1 MNNKHE
7 YTPVKNYALVADG
20 LEQDE
25 ARKVNASNSKMR
37 KNLQMK
43 GWLEG
48 QEAEL
53 DSLIWDTQE
62 SLRKTFGSTKRVNS
76 RRNSHKLQIK
86 RDVSQVFSMA
96 A

>member
-1 MNNKHE
+1 MNNKNE
-7 YTPVKNYALVADG
+7 YTPKKNFALVADG
-20 LEQDE
+20 LEKDE
-25 ARKVNASNSKMR
+25 ARKVNKSHSKMR
-37 KNLQMK
+37 KNLQMN

-48 QEAEL
+48 QKAEL

-62 SLRKTFGSTKRVNS
+62 SLSEIFGSTNRLDPGMNA
-76 RRNSHKLQIK
+76 HKLQIK

>member
-1 MNNKHE
+1 MNKKCEYAPNKNFA
-7 YTPVKNYALVADG
+7 PVADR
-20 LEQDE
+20 LRPDE

-37 KNLQMK
+37 KNLQMN

-48 QEAEL
+48 QKAEL

-62 SLRKTFGSTKRVNS
+62 SLRKIFGSTNRLDTRMNA
-76 RRNSHKLQIK
+76 HKLQINSN
-86 RDVSQVFSMA
+86 VSQVFSMA